1 MTRIVRWLALVLTLT
16 LLQAGSAT
24 PAMAQGHESAGQA
37 EAERGK
43 QDEIDILHHIGNSHE
58 IELPFGVVIHLP
70 RWQPVQVG
78 KYQIDLS
85 LTKHTVFMMFAA
97 LIVALVF
104 ILSGRAVQRAQ
115 RAGKPPRGFA
125 SAMEATALW
134 VRQDVVLPNAGPHSA
149 RFAPYILT
157 LFFFILTMNLL
168 GVLPWGA
175 TPTGNLSVTAA
186 LAVIAFFVIEI
197 SGMRA
202 LGVKGYLGTIFF
214 LPHGLP
220 GGVAGWILK
229 PIMLIIMT
237 PIEIIGKLAKPFA
250 LAVRLFANMTAGHVL
265 VLALIGLTF
274 IFKSFSVGIASSL
287 MATGIM
293 LLEVF
298 VAFLQAYVFALLT
311 AVFIGLMQEAH

>member
-1 MTRIVRWLALVLTLT
+1 MMRFTRGFALILILGLA
-16 LLQAGSAT
+16 QSSQ
-24 PAMAQGHESAGQA
+24 PAPLMAQQHETAGQH

-43 QDEIDILHHIGNSHE
+43 SAEIDILHHIGNSDE
-58 IELPFGVVIHLP
+58 IELPFGLVVHLP
-70 RWQPVQVG
+70 HWQPVQIG
-78 KYQIDLS
+78 KYAIDLS
-85 LTKHTVFMMFAA
+85 LTKHAVFMMLAA
-97 LIVALVF
+97 LIVGLTFV
-104 ILSGRAVQRAQ
+104 LSGRSVQRAQ
-115 RAGKPPRGFA
+115 RSGKPPKGFA

-134 VRQDVVLPNAGPHSA
+134 VRQDVILPNAGPHAA

-157 LFFFILTMNLL
+157 LFFFILVMNLL
-168 GVLPWGA
+168 GILPWGA
-175 TPTGNLSVTAA
+175 TPTGNISVTAA
-186 LAVIAFFVIEI
+186 LALVAFLVIEI
-197 SGMRA
+197 AGMKA

-220 GGVAGWILK
+220 GGVGGWFLK
-229 PIMLIIMT
+229 PIMLVIFT
-237 PIEIIGKLAKPFA
+237 VIEIIGKLAKPFA

-274 IFKSFSVGIASSL
+274 IFKSFSVGIASSV

>member
-1 MTRIVRWLALVLTLT
+1 MMRFTRWFSLILVLGL
-16 LLQAGSAT
+16 AGLSSAS
-24 PAMAQGHESAGQA
+24 PLAAQQHETAGQL
-37 EAERGK
+37 EAERG
-43 QDEIDILHHIGNSHE
+43 QRDEIDILHHIGNSDE
-58 IELPFGVVIHLP
+58 IELPFGWVIHLP
-70 RWQPVQVG
+70 HWQPVHVG
-78 KYQIDLS
+78 KYAVDLS

-97 LIVALVF
+97 ALVALVF
-104 ILSGRAVQRAQ
+104 IMSGRSVRRAQ
-115 RAGKPPRGFA
+115 QQNRPPRGFA
-125 SAMEATALW
+125 SAMEAMALW

-157 LFFFILTMNLL
+157 LFFFILVMNLL

-175 TPTGNLSVTAA
+175 TATGNISVTAA
-186 LAVIAFFVIEI
+186 LAVVAFLVIEL
-197 SGMRA
+197 SGMKA

-229 PIMLIIMT
+229 PLMLIIMT

-265 VLALIGLTF
+265 VLALVGLTF
-274 IFKSFSVGIASSL
+274 IFKSYSVGVASAV

-311 AVFIGLMQEAH
+311 SVFIGLMQEAH

>member
-1 MTRIVRWLALVLTLT
+1 MRRFVRWLSLVLVLG
-16 LLQAGSAT
+16 LLLGV
-24 PAMAQGHESAGQA
+24 PASPLAAQGHESAGQS

-43 QDEIDILHHIGNSHE
+43 STEIDILHHIGNSDE
-58 IELPFGVVIHLP
+58 VELPFGIVWHLP
-70 RWQPVQVG
+70 HWRPVQVG
-78 KYQIDLS
+78 KYAVDLS
-85 LTKHTVFMMFAA
+85 PTKHTVFMLLAA
-97 LIVALVF
+97 IIVALTF

-115 RAGKPPRGFA
+115 RQGRPPRGFA

-157 LFFFILTMNLL
+157 LFFFILVMNLL

-186 LAVIAFFVIEI
+186 LALVAFLVIEI

-202 LGVKGYLGTIFF
+202 LGIKGYLGTIFF

-229 PIMLIIMT
+229 PVMLIIMT

-311 AVFIGLMQEAH
+311 AVFIGLMQESH

>member
-1 MTRIVRWLALVLTLT
+1 MMRFARWLSLILVLGLASVT
-16 LLQAGSAT
+16 QAA
-24 PAMAQGHESAGQA
+24 PLAAQEHETAGEHA
-37 EAERGK
+37 AERGK
-43 QDEIDILHHIGNSHE
+43 EAEIDILHHIGNSDE
-58 IELPFGVVIHLP
+58 IELPFGMVWHLP
-70 RWQPVQVG
+70 HWQPVRIG
-78 KYQIDLS
+78 NYAIDLS
-85 LTKHTVFMMFAA
+85 PTKHTVFMLFAA
-97 LIVALVF
+97 VIVALTF
-104 ILSGRAVQRAQ
+104 ILSGRAVQKAQ
-115 RAGKPPRGFA
+115 RSGKPPKGFA

-149 RFAPYILT
+149 AFAPYILT
-157 LFFFILTMNLL
+157 LFFFILVMNLL
-168 GVLPWGA
+168 GILPWGA
-175 TPTGNLSVTAA
+175 TPTGNISVTAGLA
-186 LAVIAFFVIEI
+186 LVAFLVIEI
-197 SGMRA
+197 AGMKA
-202 LGVKGYLGTIFF
+202 LGFKGYMGTIFF

-220 GGVAGWILK
+220 GGVGGMILK
-229 PIMLIIMT
+229 PIMLVIFT
-237 PIEIIGKLAKPFA
+237 VIEIIGKLAKPFA

>member
-1 MTRIVRWLALVLTLT
+1 ML
-16 LLQAGSAT
+16 
-24 PAMAQGHESAGQA
+24 
-37 EAERGK
+37 
-43 QDEIDILHHIGNSHE
+43 
-58 IELPFGVVIHLP
+58 
-70 RWQPVQVG
+70 
-78 KYQIDLS
+78 
-85 LTKHTVFMMFAA
+85 FAA
-97 LIVALVF
+97 IIVALTF
-104 ILSGRAVQRAQ
+104 IMSGRAVQKAQ
-115 RAGKPPRGFA
+115 RSGKPPRGFA

-149 RFAPYILT
+149 AFAPYILT
-157 LFFFILTMNLL
+157 LFFFILVMNLL
-168 GVLPWGA
+168 GILPWGA
-175 TPTGNLSVTAA
+175 TPTGNISVTAGLA
-186 LAVIAFFVIEI
+186 LVAFLVIEI
-197 SGMRA
+197 SGMKA
-202 LGVKGYLGTIFF
+202 LGFKGYMSTIFF

-220 GGVAGWILK
+220 GGVGGWFLK
-229 PIMLIIMT
+229 PIMLVIFT
-237 PIEIIGKLAKPFA
+237 VIEIIGKLAKPFA

>member
-1 MTRIVRWLALVLTLT
+1 MMRFARWLSLILVLGLAHAAP
-16 LLQAGSAT
+16 LA
-24 PAMAQGHESAGQA
+24 AQQHETAGQH

-43 QDEIDILHHIGNSHE
+43 SAEIDILHHIGNSDE
-58 IELPFGVVIHLP
+58 IELPFGIVWHLP
-70 RWQPVQVG
+70 HWQPVQVG
-78 KYQIDLS
+78 KYSVDLS
-85 LTKHTVFMMFAA
+85 LTKHTVFMMLAA

-104 ILSGRAVQRAQ
+104 IMSGRAVQRAQ
-115 RAGKPPRGFA
+115 RQGRPPRGFA

-149 RFAPYILT
+149 RYAPYILT
-157 LFFFILTMNLL
+157 LFFFILVMNLL

-186 LAVIAFFVIEI
+186 LALVAFLVIEI
-197 SGMRA
+197 SGMRT

-220 GGVAGWILK
+220 GGVAGAILK
-229 PIMLIIMT
+229 PFMLIIMT

-250 LAVRLFANMTAGHVL
+250 LAIRLFANMTAGHVL

-274 IFKSFSVGIASSL
+274 IFKSFSVGIASSV